1 MGNIIRFYLSK
12 GINMQLFNCNKQK
25 QQALE
30 IERLN
35 REIEQLKH
43 ENKAYQQFV
52 EQTYY
57 YAGNYPA
64 IKLVNE
70 FRYFSPAVEYDENY
84 AIEIYNLVQNYLYRY
99 LTAYL
104 TLLQTISPVRAN
116 DWEHTFE
123 RFLKEIKD
131 NIDKHRPQQLAQ
143 FDDLK

>member
-1 MGNIIRFYLSK
+1 MKSFD
-12 GINMQLFNCNKQK
+12 INKKKQHE
-25 QQALE
+25 LE

-43 ENKAYQQFV
+43 ENKAYQEFV

-84 AIEIYNLVQNYLYRY
+84 AIEIYSLVQNYLYRY

-116 DWEHTFE
+116 DWEDTFAL
-123 RFLKEIKD
+123 FLKTIDE
-131 NIDKHRPQQLAQ
+131 NIDKHPPRHLEQ
-143 FDDLK
+143 FNDFK